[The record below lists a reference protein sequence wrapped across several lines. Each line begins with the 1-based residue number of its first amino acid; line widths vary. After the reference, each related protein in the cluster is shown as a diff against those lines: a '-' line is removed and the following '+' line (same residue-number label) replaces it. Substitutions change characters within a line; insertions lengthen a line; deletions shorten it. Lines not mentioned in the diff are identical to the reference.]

1 MARRERELTVID
13 LTRVPCRTPGY
24 AAEQID
30 DELLLYHSG
39 RTTVVYLNQTAFMI
53 WQLCDC
59 QRSATEITA
68 LLAAAF
74 PADRDAIAHDV
85 VQAMQHLVRHG
96 VVAFA

>member
-1 MARRERELTVID
+1 LTTID
-13 LTRVPCRTPGY
+13 LTRVPCRMPGY

-53 WQLCDC
+53 WQLCDS
-59 QRSATEITA
+59 QRSAGEITA

-74 PADRDAIAHDV
+74 PADGDEVAQDV
-85 VQAMQHLVRHG
+85 VQAMQHLVKHG
-96 VVAFA
+96 VVTFA

>member
-1 MARRERELTVID
+1 MARREFELTVID

-39 RTTVVYLNQTAFMI
+39 RTTVVYLNQTALMI
-53 WQLCDC
+53 WQLCDS
-59 QRSATEITA
+59 QRSGTEITA

-74 PADRDAIAHDV
+74 PAERDAIAHDV
-85 VQAMQHLVRHG
+85 VQAMQHLVNHG